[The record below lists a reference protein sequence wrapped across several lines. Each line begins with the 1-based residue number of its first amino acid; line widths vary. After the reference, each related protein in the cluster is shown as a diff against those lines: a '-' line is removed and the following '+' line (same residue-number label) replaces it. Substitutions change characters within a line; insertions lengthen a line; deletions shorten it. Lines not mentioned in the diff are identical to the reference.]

1 MSWIEVATALLVSFG
16 ITWIAVS
23 LSIRLSERWKVL
35 DHPDGGRKTQST
47 PVPKLGGIAVAL
59 VMTLIVSAGFVATGR
74 LGLALALQVLAP
86 ALAMAAIGFLDDR
99 NDLNPYV
106 RLLSQAAIGILAWF
120 LGSRIELTGVTV
132 LDIAITV
139 LWIMV
144 LVNAVNLLDNADGLA
159 ASTVFVMAAA
169 ASTIA
174 ALFGQALVSLLG
186 VTLMGVA
193 LGYLRHNWHP
203 ARVYMGDSGSYFLG
217 ILMALL
223 LIRLAPTAAPPGIA
237 AAAVLLIALLPLFDM
252 TFVVVRRIR
261 LGIHPFTAGRDH
273 LSHELQRRGCSVPV
287 SVSLLQVISL
297 IGAVSAVVI
306 VLPWAPTL

>member
-1 MSWIEVATALLVSFG
+1 MEAATTLLVSFG
-16 ITWIAVS
+16 ITWIAVG
-23 LSIRLSERWKVL
+23 LSIRLSMRWKVL
-35 DHPDGGRKTQST
+35 DYPDGGRKTQST

-59 VMTLIVSAGFVATGR
+59 VMTLIVSVGFVATGR
-74 LGLALALQVLAP
+74 LGLGLALQVLVP
-86 ALAMAAIGFLDDR
+86 ALAAAAIGFLDDR
-99 NDLNPYV
+99 NDLNPYL
-106 RLLSQAAIGILAWF
+106 RLLSLAVVGALAWF
-120 LGSRIELTGVTV
+120 LGSRIELTGVAA
-132 LDIAITV
+132 LDMAMTV
-139 LWIMV
+139 LWVVV

-193 LGYLRHNWHP
+193 IGYLRHNWHP
-203 ARVYMGDSGSYFLG
+203 ARVYMGDSGAYFLG
-217 ILMALL
+217 TLMALL
-223 LIRLAPTAAPPGIA
+223 LIRLAPTAVPPGIA
-237 AAAVLLIALLPLFDM
+237 AAAVLLIVLLPLLDM
-252 TFVVVRRIR
+252 TFVVVRRVR
-261 LGIHPFTAGRDH
+261 SGIHPFTAGRDH

-306 VLPWAPTL
+306 VLPWVPML

>member
-1 MSWIEVATALLVSFG
+1 MEAATALLVSFG

-23 LSIRLSERWKVL
+23 LSIRLSKRWKVL

-174 ALFGQALVSLLG
+174 ALFGQALVSLFG

-237 AAAVLLIALLPLFDM
+237 AAAVLLITLLPLFDM